1 MMDDAQAAADETLA
15 AQASGTETSRRET
28 GGDLHA
34 TRRARMMKR
43 VGETGAAIFGANPV
57 RNRSNDTNYA
67 YRPNSD
73 LWYLTGF
80 EEPEALVVLLPGHET
95 HPFVLFLRE
104 RDLSIE
110 IWDGPRVGVDRAQE
124 ALGADKAFPISALDE
139 ELPKLLAGRS
149 EVHYALGI
157 DEALDASVIRAYRKA
172 QRAGR
177 GRTRSPLSIIEPR
190 DALHEMRL
198 IKSQAEIEAMREA
211 CRVSAEGHVRGM
223 RMTKPGITEFELQA
237 EIEFY
242 FQKHGARSPG
252 YPSIVG
258 TGANAC
264 VLHYIDN
271 RATCQDG
278 EIVLVDAGAEVNWYT
293 GDITRTWPVGGTF
306 SGHQRM
312 IYDLVLN
319 AQMEAISLVRP
330 GLDYT
335 EIHKTTVQVITEG
348 LIDMGI
354 LEGPVEKA
362 IEEKTFRKFFMH
374 GTGHW
379 LGIDVHDVGAYADD
393 GASSRKLEPG
403 MVFTIEPGIYF
414 HPEEE
419 ASPKDYVGIGVRIED
434 DILVTADGCEVLSA
448 AAPKEPE
455 EIEAIIGL
463 DA

>member
-1 MMDDAQAAADETLA
+1 MDQAETAEQEADEAIVTESSLREATGDVCA
-15 AQASGTETSRRET
+15 A
-28 GGDLHA
+28 
-34 TRRARMMKR
+34 RRARLMQR
-43 VGETGAAIFGANPV
+43 IGATSAALFAANPE
-57 RNRSNDTNYA
+57 RNRSNDTDFA

-80 EEPEALVVLLPGHET
+80 EEPQAVMLLLPGHEE

-104 RDLSIE
+104 RDMKFE
-110 IWDGPRVGVDRAQE
+110 IWDGPRVGVERARE
-124 ALGADKAFPISALDE
+124 MVGADKAFPITELDE
-139 ELPKLLAGRS
+139 QLPKLLAGRTDL
-149 EVHYALGI
+149 HYALG
-157 DEALDASVIRAYRKA
+157 LNPGMDASVIAAYRKA
-172 QRAGR
+172 QRTAR
-177 GRTRSPLSIIEPR
+177 GRAPAPMAIKEPR

-198 IKSQAEIEAMREA
+198 IKSPEEIEALREA

-223 RMTKPGITEFELQA
+223 RMTKPGMTEFELQA
-237 EIEFY
+237 EIEY
-242 FQKHGARSPG
+242 HFQRHGARSPG

-271 RATCQDG
+271 RDTLEDG
-278 EIVLVDAGAEVNWYT
+278 QLVLVDAGAEVDWYT
-293 GDITRTWPVGGTF
+293 GDITRTWPVSGTF

-312 IYDLVLN
+312 IYDLVLR
-319 AQMEAISLVRP
+319 AQMEAISIIRP

-335 EIHKTTVQVITEG
+335 EIHKTTVEVITQG

-354 LEGPVEKA
+354 LEGPMEKA
-362 IEEKTFRKFFMH
+362 IEEKTFKKFFMH

-379 LGIDVHDVGAYADD
+379 LGIDVHDVGAYALD
-393 GASSRKLEPG
+393 GKKGRPLEAG

-419 ASPKDYVGIGVRIED
+419 ASPAEYVGIGVRIED
-434 DILVTADGCEVLSA
+434 DILVTEDGCEVLTA
-448 AAPKEPE
+448 GVPKEPE
-455 EIEAIIGL
+455 EIEAIVGT